1 MGILNLFNTLTLKQ
15 IFWKT
20 QTFLK
25 ELEYHFLV
33 ESIDALSEGNV
44 KKQCGVKNGL
54 ITKNGVMPVITL
66 FFQKEPRIKCW
77 FDVATTQSV
86 GFLFEGAFNCESNPK
101 VMLLALSWR
110 KSLSYRNQS
119 IDL

>member
-1 MGILNLFNTLTLKQ
+1 MIIIGNFEPFQYFNLKQ

-66 FFQKEPRIKCW
+66 FFQKEPRIKC
-77 FDVATTQSV
+77 
-86 GFLFEGAFNCESNPK
+86 
-101 VMLLALSWR
+101 
-110 KSLSYRNQS
+110 
-119 IDL
+119 